1 MKTSWI
7 DNAPELLFTS
17 EMYRADKAAIAGGV
31 PGLDLMEA
39 AGAAIAETVQSGWP
53 EGEVLVLCGPGNN
66 GGDGFVAARL
76 LAGAGRDVRLAL
88 LGSVDK
94 LDGDAAANAKR
105 WTGDVL
111 PLEPSVIDGADV
123 AIDALF
129 GAGLDRPLDGV
140 ARQTVEALDAS
151 DLDCVAVDVPS
162 GVSGNTGQVLG
173 AAAQA
178 AATVTFFRRKPG
190 HLLYPGRGLCGEV
203 RVADIGIPD
212 TVLAKIAPHVS
223 ENLPTLWRDLLPQ
236 PRPDGHKYDRG
247 HAVVA
252 GGAVLTGAARLASY
266 AALRVGA
273 GLVTIAAPPAAGAV
287 YRAGQPAIMVRDIA
301 DGDAFDALLAD
312 PRVTAALVGPGNGVD
327 AETADHALRAL
338 AARPCVL
345 DADALTV
352 FADQPDVLF
361 AALASAPD
369 GASVVT
375 PHEGEFARLF
385 HGLEGA
391 DSDSKI
397 ARAAAAAAHS
407 HTTVLLKGADTV
419 IAAPDGRIAVN
430 ANAPPTLATAG
441 SGDVLA
447 GFITGLMAQHMPT
460 FEAACA
466 GTWLHGA
473 CASAF
478 GVGLIAEDLADM
490 LPRVLQ
496 ENL

>member
-273 GLVTIAAPPAAGAV
+273 GLVTIATPSAAGAV

-407 HTTVLLKGADTV
+407 HATVLLKGADTV

>member
-129 GAGLDRPLDGV
+129 GAGLDRPLDGA

-223 ENLPTLWRDLLPQ
+223 ENLPALWRDLLPQ
-236 PRPDGHKYDRG
+236 PQPDGHKYDRG

-287 YRAGQPAIMVRDIA
+287 YRAGRPAIMVRDIA
-301 DGDAFDALLAD
+301 DGDAFDAC
-312 PRVTAALVGPGNGVD
+312 R
-327 AETADHALRAL
+327 
-338 AARPCVL
+338 
-345 DADALTV
+345 
-352 FADQPDVLF
+352 
-361 AALASAPD
+361 
-369 GASVVT
+369 
-375 PHEGEFARLF
+375 
-385 HGLEGA
+385 
-391 DSDSKI
+391 
-397 ARAAAAAAHS
+397 
-407 HTTVLLKGADTV
+407 
-419 IAAPDGRIAVN
+419 
-430 ANAPPTLATAG
+430 
-441 SGDVLA
+441 
-447 GFITGLMAQHMPT
+447 
-460 FEAACA
+460 
-466 GTWLHGA
+466 
-473 CASAF
+473 
-478 GVGLIAEDLADM
+478 
-490 LPRVLQ
+490 
-496 ENL
+496 